1 MKTVLFVIALFIF
14 GYITSE
20 VINRDKSF
28 ANNQSIAQISDI
40 ERYRILGEVVFEHA
54 VIGIIM
60 NNCMVDVEKVDD
72 NISQGKVLCDK
83 RKF

>member
-1 MKTVLFVIALFIF
+1 MKTVLFGIGIFIL

-20 VINRDKSF
+20 AINQDKSF
-28 ANNQSIAQISDI
+28 SNNQSIAQISDI

-54 VIGIIM
+54 VIDIIM
-60 NNCMVDVEKVDD
+60 NNCMVDVEKVD
-72 NISQGKVLCDK
+72 NKISKGKVLCDK

>member
-1 MKTVLFVIALFIF
+1 MKTVLFGIAIFIF

-28 ANNQSIAQISDI
+28 SNNQSIAQISDI
-40 ERYRILGEVVFEHA
+40 ERYRILGEVVFENA
-54 VIGIIM
+54 VIDIIM

-72 NISQGKVLCDK
+72 KISQGKVLCNK

>member
-1 MKTVLFVIALFIF
+1 MKTVLFGIALFIF

-28 ANNQSIAQISDI
+28 AYNQSIAQISDI

-54 VIGIIM
+54 VIENIII
-60 NNCMVDVEKVDD
+60 KVKKNLK
-72 NISQGKVLCDK
+72 NIILINI
-83 RKF
+83 R

>member
-1 MKTVLFVIALFIF
+1 MKTVLFGIALFIF
-14 GYITSE
+14 GYITGE

-28 ANNQSIAQISDI
+28 ANNQSNAQISDI

-54 VIGIIM
+54 VIDIIM

>member
-1 MKTVLFVIALFIF
+1 MKAVLFGIAIFIF

-20 VINRDKSF
+20 VINQDKSF
-28 ANNQSIAQISDI
+28 SNNQSIAQISDI

-54 VIGIIM
+54 VIDIIM

-72 NISQGKVLCDK
+72 KISQGKVLCDK

>member
-1 MKTVLFVIALFIF
+1 MKTVLFGIALFIF

-28 ANNQSIAQISDI
+28 ANNQSNAQISDI

-54 VIGIIM
+54 VIDIIM